1 MVGES
6 NYTECTVKRLP
17 QQADIF
23 KKSLL
28 ILGAAVLAVAVLLFN
43 GLIQILFIT
52 VLVLYFLFLLN
63 QWSRFNVVYEY
74 VFVDG
79 QIDFDAIYS
88 GSSRKNLKRIDMD
101 KVDIVAP
108 EGSHYLDG
116 YKHLDLKPLRYNSG
130 DPQKKPYVIMLKGN
144 EGQEKILFEPDANF
158 LSYMK
163 RKSPRKVMEK
173 D

>member
-28 ILGAAVLAVAVLLFN
+28 ILGAAVLAFAVLLFN

-79 QIDFDAIYS
+79 QIQEHIELFAR
-88 GSSRKNLKRIDMD
+88 SR
-101 KVDIVAP
+101 
-108 EGSHYLDG
+108 
-116 YKHLDLKPLRYNSG
+116 
-130 DPQKKPYVIMLKGN
+130 
-144 EGQEKILFEPDANF
+144 
-158 LSYMK
+158 
-163 RKSPRKVMEK
+163 
-173 D
+173 